1 MFSDCLPIYP
11 YFVFYYRYLRRR
23 DVAQAQGEYI
33 LIIVWAISMT
43 SYFSLQPTKQ
53 NCAPPYE
60 WENTDDSLWYDRGR
74 RESCTPRHT
83 PQKCAKITSAEK
95 QFICSSSVCGG

>member
-1 MFSDCLPIYP
+1 MFSDCLPIYT

-23 DVAQAQGEYI
+23 DVAQAQGEFI
-33 LIIVWAISMT
+33 LIIVLAISLT
-43 SYFSLQPTKQ
+43 SCFSLQPTKQ